1 MNRRHFFL
9 SLPAAA
15 YAAPSP
21 IGVAF
26 YGTRHSHYSGKLK
39 AVIDNPAY
47 RLLGVCEPDP
57 EAAAKITAHSK
68 LSEEQLLNARD
79 IQLVVVET
87 PAGQGLPYG
96 RKVIDA
102 GKHLHIEKPP
112 TREWEPFRRLVADAQ
127 RKNLLLQTGYIWRF
141 HEGITRA
148 IQAAKQGWLGDVYL
162 MRGTIHTD
170 IAAPSRRELAAF
182 KGGMMFELGCHQID
196 RVVDLFG
203 RPKDVKSWLNQTR
216 RGKQDGLADAT
227 VAILDYGNAQAV
239 ITTSAEMPTAGPH
252 RSFEVIGTE
261 GAFVLQPVEPGA
273 DMRVNMRSARGP
285 YQAGWQ
291 TVNVGPQPRYIGDFR
306 DMARAIQ
313 TRSPLKF
320 SYDFETLVQETVL
333 RASQELV

>member
-1 MNRRHFFL
+1 MYRRQFLL

-15 YAAPSP
+15 QTAPAP
-21 IGVAF
+21 VGVAF
-26 YGTRHSHYSGKLK
+26 YGTRHSHFLGKLK
-39 AVIDNPAY
+39 AIADNPAY
-47 RLLGVCEPDP
+47 RLLGVCEPDA
-57 EAAAKITAHSK
+57 EAAAKITGHPK
-68 LSEEQLLNARD
+68 LSEEQLLNTRD

-87 PAGQGLPYG
+87 PPGQGLPYG

-112 TREWEPFRRLVADAQ
+112 TKEWEPFRRLVEDAR
-127 RKNLLLQTGYIWRF
+127 RKKLLLQTGYIWRF

-170 IAAPSRRELAAF
+170 IAAAARRDLAGF
-182 KGGMMFELGCHQID
+182 KGGMMFELGCHPID

-203 RPKDVKSWLNQTR
+203 RPKDVKSWLRKTPL
-216 RGKQDGLADAT
+216 GEQDGLADAT
-227 VAILDYGNAQAV
+227 LAVLDYGMAQAV
-239 ITTSAEMPTAGPH
+239 ITTSARMPGASPH

-273 DMRVNMRSARGP
+273 EMRVSMRTARGP

-291 TVNVGPQPRYIGDFR
+291 TVTVGPQPRYVGDFR
-306 DMARAIQ
+306 DLARAIQ
-313 TRSPLKF
+313 TGSPLKF
-320 SYDFETLVQETVL
+320 SYDFELLVQETVL
-333 RASQELV
+333 RASQELA